1 MRTRTYVV
9 EMPGNNRLRSVGAS
23 DGIYN
28 SLSAAEKAILT
39 LATSTTGGEY
49 SGVINLAVAVG

>member
-1 MRTRTYVV
+1 
-9 EMPGNNRLRSVGAS
+9 MPGNNRLRSVGAD

-28 SLSAAEKAILT
+28 SLSAAEKTILT